1 MLRPKTGSE
10 EHLSVR
16 GPLGRWCRRGRTSL
30 LLLALAGWQPS
41 PAVADGAL
49 SDFQLSVLERKLAT
63 LRAPNRAPL
72 DVEPPETEGDAAN
85 GRSTVVFA
93 EQIAGGA
100 WAAVGGR
107 LTRAVAEAVAEH
119 RDTVFPVPPETP
131 TASPSAASARIG
143 PYRGRSR
150 FYLAERILPPV
161 TVSETERRGPLAV
174 RVWVTPERRD
184 ALELF
189 YLRSGGAV
197 PPPRERPTPPPDPR
211 FERRAG
217 GPGGA
222 EQSYRLRTQPE
233 DEPPRAEDEPGAGGD
248 RLGIQ
253 RGNVVIEAGRDT
265 YVRSGD
271 DPRWRTSGMGDDDE
285 RVLSTLVEAIAERL
299 WKGNG
304 EP

>member
-1 MLRPKTGSE
+1 MAADK
-10 EHLSVR
+10 
-16 GPLGRWCRRGRTSL
+16 
-30 LLLALAGWQPS
+30 ALT
-41 PAVADGAL
+41 
-49 SDFQLSVLERKLAT
+49 DFQLSVLERKLAT
-63 LRAPNRAPL
+63 LRAPHRAPL
-72 DVEPPETEGDAAN
+72 DLEPPGADGAAREPAPLVFGDPID
-85 GRSTVVFA
+85 
-93 EQIAGGA
+93 EGA
-100 WAAVGGR
+100 WAAVGAR
-107 LTRAVAEAVAEH
+107 LTRAIEEAVAEH
-119 RDTVFPVPPETP
+119 RDALFPAPPE
-131 TASPSAASARIG
+131 AKAGAPSAAAARIG
-143 PYRGRSR
+143 PYRERSR

-161 TVSETERRGPLAV
+161 TVSEMERRGSLAV

-217 GPGGA
+217 GPEGA
-222 EQSYRLRTQPE
+222 EQHYRLRAHPE
-233 DEPPRAEDEPGAGGD
+233 DEPPRAEDEPGGGGD

-271 DPRWRTSGMGDDDE
+271 DPRWRTSGMGEDDE
-285 RVLSTLVEAIAERL
+285 STLRALIEAIAERL
-299 WKGNG
+299 WNGSG